1 MFQSIRR
8 HQKWLWL
15 VITTLTIVSFV
26 IFFSPQQ
33 RQRSGSRSG
42 SGDVIGT
49 INGRPI
55 TREEYLDTYREAEL
69 RYLFSTGNWPR
80 ENEMSRQMGIMDR
93 ETRNRLLLIEKL
105 KEFDIQVSEASIAQ
119 WIVEAF
125 QDRATGKFRQED
137 YDGFVKLR
145 LAQQNLVVADFQRF
159 VRHEVG
165 IQHLIALTGL
175 TGKLITPQEAEILFR
190 RENEQVDAQ
199 AVFLQ
204 SSNYL
209 SKVVET
215 PAELLTYY
223 TNYQASYRIAERVQ
237 VVYVKFDATNYVT
250 EAEQKLATQTNLAQM
265 IDAEYLQRGTNSFR
279 GTNGLALAADE
290 AKQKIRDEYRH
301 GAAIFEARKK
311 AIEFANEL
319 LDLPPATNNL
329 ANLAAAKGIL
339 STVTDPFAKDGQPP
353 NLKVPDTF
361 AQAAFQL
368 SPAQAFYEQPIV
380 AEDGVYLVGF
390 HKRIPSEVKPFDTV
404 RDQVTA
410 EFRKSKAAELLN
422 AAGRELQSALTN
434 GLAQGKKFAA
444 ACKEANVE
452 LIDLPPFSQKTM
464 SLAQIPNRAD
474 ITSLKTAAFSL
485 STNQASSFTLTPTH
499 DAGFIVYLESKVPVP
514 DERVKSELREF
525 TDNLRRTRQYE
536 AFGEWM
542 RKEMDLA
549 RITLQGDKQ
558 TGSN

>member
-15 VITTLTIVSFV
+15 VITTLTIISFV

-33 RQRSGSRSG
+33 TQRGSSQIG
-42 SGDVIGT
+42 SGAVIGT

-55 TREEYLDTYREAEL
+55 TREEYLNTYREAEL

-80 ENEMSRQMGIMDR
+80 EDEMSRQMGIMDR
-93 ETRNRLLLIEKL
+93 ETRNRLLLVQKL
-105 KEFDIQVSEASIAQ
+105 KEFNIQVSETSIAQ

-137 YDGFVKLR
+137 YDGFIKLR
-145 LAQQNLVVADFQRF
+145 LPQQNLVEADFQRF

-175 TGKLITPQEAEILFR
+175 TGKLITPQEAEIIFR
-190 RENEQVDAQ
+190 RENEQADTQ

-215 PAELLTYY
+215 PADLMTYY
-223 TNYQASYRIAERVQ
+223 TNHQASYRIPERVQ
-237 VVYVKFDATNYVT
+237 VVYVKFDATNYMT
-250 EAEQKLATQTNLAQM
+250 EAEQKLVAQTNLTQM
-265 IDAEYLQRGTNSFR
+265 IDAEFLQRGTNSFR
-279 GTNGLALAADE
+279 GTNGLALAPEE

-301 GAAIFEARKK
+301 GAAMFEARKK
-311 AIEFANEL
+311 AIEFANEVL
-319 LDLPPATNNL
+319 ELPAGTNNL

-339 STVTDPFAKDGQPP
+339 STVTDPFSKDGQPP

-361 AQAAFQL
+361 VQAAFQL
-368 SPAQAFYEQPIV
+368 SPAQPFYEQPIV

-390 HKRIPSEVKPFDTV
+390 HKRVPSEVKPFEAV
-404 RDQVTA
+404 RDQVAT
-410 EFRKSKAAELLN
+410 EFRKSKANELLN
-422 AAGRELQSALTN
+422 AAGRELQSTLTN
-434 GLAQGKKFAA
+434 SLAQGKTFAA

-452 LIDLPPFSQKTM
+452 PIDLPPFSQKTL
-464 SLAQIPNRAD
+464 SLPQIANRAD
-474 ITSLKTAAFSL
+474 LTSLKTTAFSL
-485 STNQASSFTLTPTH
+485 HTNQVSSFTYSR
-499 DAGFIVYLESKVPVP
+499 DSGFIVYLEAKVPVP
-514 DERVKSELREF
+514 DERVKTEVREF

-558 TGSN
+558 PGAN

>member
-33 RQRSGSRSG
+33 RQRSESRSG